1 MKEIVG
7 ITMIL
12 ALFAAALAIAPAA
25 SAVPVVPPVD
35 AVKAAIEIRS
45 DVTVRTTV
53 EKLATKLVGGRP
65 VTELQPA
72 DHLVAGDAVVYTL
85 EVRNQ
90 GPTGVDDYAFT
101 SPIPEHMVY
110 VADSAVGP
118 GAEIS
123 YSVDGGHTFAAPDE
137 LFVHGADGKQ
147 RAAVA
152 SDYTHIRWQLRNRLK
167 TGSMALARFRALVR

>member
-1 MKEIVG
+1 ML
-7 ITMIL
+7 L
-12 ALFAAALAIAPAA
+12 AQLAAVLAVAADA

-35 AVKAAIEIRS
+35 ASKAGVEIRR

-53 EKLATKLVGGRP
+53 EKLDTKLVGGRQ
-65 VTELQPA
+65 VTELRPA

-85 EVRNQ
+85 EVRNE

-118 GAEIS
+118 GADIS
-123 YSVDGGHTFAAPDE
+123 YSVDGGRTFAAPED

-152 SDYTHIRWQLRNRLK
+152 ADYTHIRWQLRNRLK

>member
-1 MKEIVG
+1 
-7 ITMIL
+7 MIL
-12 ALFAAALAIAPAA
+12 ALLAAVLAVAPEA

-35 AVKAAIEIRS
+35 ATKAAVEIRS
-45 DVTVRTTV
+45 DVTVQTSV
-53 EKLATKLVGGRP
+53 EKLETKLVGGRR
-65 VTELQPA
+65 VNELLPA

-85 EVRNQ
+85 AVRNE
-90 GPTGVDDYAFT
+90 GLTAVDDYVFT
-101 SPIPEHMVY
+101 SPIPEHMLY

-118 GAEIS
+118 GADIS
-123 YSVDGGHTFAAPDE
+123 YSVDGGRSFASPDD

>member
-1 MKEIVG
+1 MKEFVG

-12 ALFAAALAIAPAA
+12 ALLAAVFALAPEA
-25 SAVPVVPPVD
+25 SAVPVVPPID
-35 AVKAAIEIRS
+35 ASKAAAEIRN

-53 EKLATKLVGGRP
+53 EKLATKLVGGRE
-65 VTELQPA
+65 VTVLQPA
-72 DHLVAGDAVVYTL
+72 DHLVAGDAVIYTL
-85 EVRNQ
+85 EVRNA

-118 GAEIS
+118 GADIS
-123 YSVDGGHTFAAPDE
+123 YSVDGGRTFASPEE

-152 SDYTHIRWQLRNRLK
+152 ADYTHIRWQLRNRLK

>member
-1 MKEIVG
+1 MKIFVEIA
-7 ITMIL
+7 MSL
-12 ALFAAALAIAPAA
+12 ATFSGALGTTSVA

-35 AVKAAIEIRS
+35 ASKAAVEIRS
-45 DVTVRTTV
+45 HVTVRTTV
-53 EKLATKLVGGRP
+53 EKLDKKLVGGQQVSQLRA
-65 VTELQPA
+65 A
-72 DHLVAGDAVVYTL
+72 DHLVAGDEVIYTL
-85 EVRNQ
+85 EVRNE

-118 GAEIS
+118 GADVS
-123 YSVDGGHTFAAPDE
+123 YSIDGGRSFAAPEE

-152 SDYTHIRWQLRNRLK
+152 ADYTTIRWQLRNRLK